1 MSVISP
7 FECRQCHGSASVPAR
22 TKMLLGQWARRAR
35 RDGPARASSITATFC
50 ARLRTLPRW
59 PTLFL
64 FSLGGGDW
72 PNINITLHYLRRI
85 YLQEIMYQYQTL
97 DYINLL
103 SCYCLLVKLFEL
115 FEFHSN
121 PEAWFYRN
129 HNQINRDYAKFAW
142 NECRIN
148 TASDD
153 PDRVNLIM
161 TIAELFSAF
170 EKNTRTCFRLGLN
183 ILQISW

>member
-1 MSVISP
+1 MSRLSECPCSDQSP
-7 FECRQCHGSASVPAR
+7 RCFSGSGRGARVAMGPPAPPR
-22 TKMLLGQWARRAR
+22 LLQLFALAYELYRG
-35 RDGPARASSITATFC
+35 GPLF
-50 ARLRTLPRW
+50 
-59 PTLFL
+59 FL
-64 FSLGGGDW
+64 FTLGGGDW
-72 PNINITLHYLRRI
+72 PNINVTLRYLRRI

-97 DYINLL
+97 DYISLL

-129 HNQINRDYAKFAW
+129 HNQINRDYGKFAW